1 VNEILGVPILFAY
14 NVRADFPE
22 DIVYKM
28 LSTFHKNRDKLASI
42 DPGFTPLSKDFVGLQ
57 TAGISA
63 NPQIPV
69 HAGLAKF
76 LKEHKAWNDKWT
88 VAKGK

>member
-1 VNEILGVPILFAY
+1 M
-14 NVRADFPE
+14 PE
-22 DIVYKM
+22 DVVYKM
-28 LSTFHKNRDKLASI
+28 LSKFYKEKDNLAKA
-42 DPGFTPLSKDFVGLQ
+42 DPGFGPMAKDFIGMQ
-57 TAGISA
+57 INGIIA

-88 VAKGK
+88 IAK

>member
-1 VNEILGVPILFAY
+1 M
-14 NVRADFPE
+14 RAFVE
-22 DIVYKM
+22 Q
-28 LSTFHKNRDKLASI
+28 NRDKLASI

-69 HAGLAKF
+69 HVGLAKF